1 MSTPPQIRSR
11 KILNVPNLLTMAR
24 IVLSIVL
31 FALFP
36 FKLYITCLVLFIIAA
51 LTDYADGWWAR
62 RYDQK
67 TQFGRIMDPFADK
80 ALVCG
85 TYIYLVAVPELHN
98 LFADCATCCCCARIP
113 FGLATWMVVAILM
126 RELFVTMLRSMVESS
141 GGDFSA
147 KWIGK
152 WKTTLQC
159 VNIPMAFLLLILDPK
174 PCWLK
179 LGFII
184 TLYVVVY
191 LTLYSGWIYI
201 RAAMKMSRAAHEAQ
215 LAASQAPQDAQ

>member
-1 MSTPPQIRSR
+1 MNKS
-11 KILNVPNLLTMAR
+11 LWNVPNVLTFVR
-24 IVLSIVL
+24 IVSSILIFTVLPFGCYKIGFVL
-31 FALFP
+31 FV
-36 FKLYITCLVLFIIAA
+36 IGA
-51 LTDYADGWWAR
+51 LTDFADGWWAR

-98 LFADCATCCCCARIP
+98 LFSDCASSCCCAKIP
-113 FGLATWMVVAILM
+113 LGLATWMVVAILM

-159 VNIPMAFLLLILDPK
+159 VNIPMAFLLLILDSK

-179 LGFII
+179 VGFIA

-201 RAAMKMSRAAHEAQ
+201 RAAMKMSRAAAEAKADSED
-215 LAASQAPQDAQ
+215 AAQNAQ